1 MANPSTESV
10 LAIVGT
16 DHHPFDR
23 LVDWVDRWAVSRGA
37 GAFVQFGTS
46 GAPTHAEG
54 RELMPQDELAEL
66 LTRASAVVCHGGP
79 GTIMAARDSGH
90 LPIVVPRRPE
100 LGEHVDEHQVLFSAR
115 LAAEGQVRVAGTEHE
130 LHGLL
135 DLALESPKT
144 FRLDGAVDAVGRA
157 ADRFAEIVDAV
168 AAPGSSGFPRAV
180 AIVGPEAFSTS
191 LGRRLG
197 HEPGIAWIGDPD
209 RVWDQGVV
217 GNRPCG
223 CGAAF
228 HDCPMWS
235 EVGKRAF
242 GGWDEVDGRRIVR
255 LQRALERPR
264 GWTRVIAARLTPRLD
279 AEVGTYAVHL
289 ARLGAA
295 IHEVTGS
302 RLIAC
307 SASLEAALL
316 WRTVPGIGLRVV
328 RIAGPADRSKG
339 AGRLRLAAL
348 AGTPYHTVRVSTG
361 SATVSEVLRFIG
373 MPAGAAVAGSGAALD
388 ASEHALDA

>member
-1 MANPSTESV
+1 MANSSAASILV
-10 LAIVGT
+10 IVGT

-23 LVDWVDRWAVSRGA
+23 LVDWADRWAVSRGA

-46 GAPTHAEG
+46 GPPRHAEG
-54 RELMPQDELAEL
+54 RDLVSQDELAGL
-66 LTRASAVVCHGGP
+66 LARASAVVCHGGP

-115 LAAEGQVRVAGTEHE
+115 LAAEGQVRVAAAEHE

-135 DLALESPKT
+135 DLALESPET

-168 AAPGSSGFPRAV
+168 ADPGSSGYPRAL

-209 RVWDQGVV
+209 HVWDRGVLE
-217 GNRPCG
+217 NRPCG

-235 EVGKRAF
+235 EIGKRAF

-255 LQRALERPR
+255 LQRTLGRPR
-264 GWTRVIAARLTPRLD
+264 AWGGVLTARLTPGRD
-279 AEVGTYAVHL
+279 TEVGTYAVHL
-289 ARLGAA
+289 AALGRA
-295 IHEVTGS
+295 IHEVTGA

-307 SASLEAALL
+307 SVSPGAALL
-316 WRTVPGIGLRVV
+316 WRGVPGIDLRIL
-328 RIAGPADRSKG
+328 RIAGPAGTSKG

-348 AGTPYHTVRVSTG
+348 ARTPSHTVRVSTG
-361 SATVSEVLRFIG
+361 PATVSEVLRFVG
-373 MPAGAAVAGSGAALD
+373 MPAGIAVAGSGTGLD
-388 ASEHALDA
+388 AAAHALDG